1 MRPMCQWS
9 LEGHVLEA
17 ARNEAPRQWVER
29 EERIGVTWELCFT
42 GRVLSEDR
50 DSLFRNM
57 RYREQAGMMP
67 APVCLLE
74 LQEL

>member
-1 MRPMCQWS
+1 MLEAVRMRPQGSGC
-9 LEGHVLEA
+9 G
-17 ARNEAPRQWVER
+17 
-29 EERIGVTWELCFT
+29 EERIGGDMGALFL

-50 DSLFRNM
+50 DSVFRNM

-67 APVCLLE
+67 APSVPLE